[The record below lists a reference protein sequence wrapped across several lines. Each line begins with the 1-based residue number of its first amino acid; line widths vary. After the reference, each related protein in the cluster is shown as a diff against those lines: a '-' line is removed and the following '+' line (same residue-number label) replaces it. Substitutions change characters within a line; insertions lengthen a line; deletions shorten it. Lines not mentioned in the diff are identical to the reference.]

1 MKCDPLRK
9 SDVESLLCTGQ
20 FSSRPFSG
28 PKEVPVIKSNN
39 FCDKKNIGKKIGL
52 FRDKIF
58 NLRKRSAHD
67 LKKNAKFRNSSLSK
81 YPLLSESSA

>member
-1 MKCDPLRK
+1 MKCDPLKK

-20 FSSRPFSG
+20 ISSRPFSWL
-28 PKEVPVIKSNN
+28 KEVPIIKKVKTSVT
-39 FCDKKNIGKKIGL
+39 KNIGKKIGL

-67 LKKNAKFRNSSLSK
+67 LKKMRSLEILPFK
-81 YPLLSESSA
+81 NF